1 MNIQDSPFHSI
12 KNQKF
17 QIKKIN
23 ENLETKTSTSNNQ
36 ENKDQ
41 TATSSFWD
49 WFRGLVNPLQNLPLV
64 SGIYSSMN
72 SDDDKSD
79 RDLIQNSLGG
89 FMYGGPIGAMVG
101 FGNWV
106 FNKIFDKT
114 PTELALDASGISNL
128 WKDKEKN
135 FENSNVAENKKNN
148 TNLKY
153 YTKNETGEWWRRSQL
168 SSSSINAELTKND
181 KQNKISSIK
190 ESITNE
196 KDNKELAS
204 FDLLKSASRYENN
217 LKDSNREIPKLI
229 QKNPTNYDKKVDIKP
244 FVNTEKK
251 KIDVSQKVDEVDRNK
266 IQQFREIN
274 FDYPIWQPNELNEK
288 ANMQDNK
295 NVMKQKYL
303 NQELK
308 IKGSNLNLKL

>member
-12 KNQKF
+12 KNQKS

-23 ENLETKTSTSNNQ
+23 EDLETNTSISNNKV
-36 ENKDQ
+36 NKDQ

-64 SGIYSSMN
+64 SGIYSSIN

-135 FENSNVAENKKNN
+135 FDNSKVAENKKNN
-148 TNLKY
+148 NNAKY
-153 YTKNETGEWWRRSQL
+153 YTKNETGEWWRKNQL
-168 SSSSINAELTKND
+168 SSSSINAVFTKND
-181 KQNKISSIK
+181 KQNEISLIK
-190 ESITNE
+190 ESTINQ
-196 KDNKELAS
+196 KDNKELVS
-204 FDLLKSASRYENN
+204 LDLLKSASRYENN
-217 LKDSNREIPKLI
+217 HKDYNKKIPKLI
-229 QKNPTNYDKKVDIKP
+229 QKNPTHENKIADIKP
-244 FVNTEKK
+244 FVNKEKK
-251 KIDVSQKVDEVDRNK
+251 KIDLSQKVNEVDRNK
-266 IQQFREIN
+266 IQEFREIN
-274 FDYPIWQPNELNEK
+274 FDYPIWKPNESNEK
-288 ANMQDNK
+288 ISIQDNK
-295 NVMKQKYL
+295 NVKQKYL

-308 IKGSNLNLKL
+308 IKGSSLNLKL